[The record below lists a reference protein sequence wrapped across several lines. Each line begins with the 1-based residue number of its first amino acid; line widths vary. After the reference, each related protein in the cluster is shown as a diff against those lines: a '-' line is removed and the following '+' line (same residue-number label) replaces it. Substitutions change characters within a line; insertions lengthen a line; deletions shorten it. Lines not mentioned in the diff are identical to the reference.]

1 MQYENGLIS
10 LTDVLSAQQTA
21 LTGANDLIAAR
32 VAYLEALIALRAAI
46 GVDDPVT
53 IVGVGA

>member
-1 MQYENGLIS
+1 LIS